1 MKDQIKPLNTIS
13 YKVSQVCTK
22 MYQVRP
28 SNKKRYK
35 HTKNVGLIATFC
47 AGKMGIVAILRHF
60 LVLKKEKKKKINFEW
75 RFFGKN
81 DF

>member
-35 HTKNVGLIATFC
+35 HTKNVGLRVKLFYVKKNC
-47 AGKMGIVAILRHF
+47 NILHW
-60 LVLKKEKKKKINFEW
+60 KNGYCGNFTP
-75 RFFGKN
+75 FFGFKK
-81 DF
+81 